1 LSNHTRNDSHRIPE
15 SAKSATPQR
24 TNRVPPAA
32 LRLSR
37 REGFLTR
44 TDLSAL
50 GLERRAVDAVFRALP
65 VVVLPG
71 YARPLIRTADYL
83 DLIEDSTFND
93 DRVRLRPSGRA
104 ASGLREPFDTKRRQS

>member
-1 LSNHTRNDSHRIPE
+1 MPNHRSE
-15 SAKSATPQR
+15 SLPR
-24 TNRVPPAA
+24 RRVSPTAD
-32 LRLSR
+32 RLAR

-44 TDLSAL
+44 SDLAGL

-83 DLIEDSTFND
+83 DLIDKSTFND
-93 DRVRLRPSGRA
+93 DRVRPRQAVRRVSTPRKLFDSERA
-104 ASGLREPFDTKRRQS
+104 RS